1 MLLPLYQ
8 LHKNIYEATVEKL
21 ESRDKGDSLIQ
32 KVKSICYYF
41 SILGIET
48 KANDLH
54 KWPHQILYSL
64 LQLLTLLHSQFRIP
78 TIIGLPDNSFQYV
91 NYHNHLQLLEG
102 AHGLTNRFNIL
113 DK

>member
-21 ESRDKGDSLIQ
+21 ESRDKSNSLIQ
-32 KVKSICYYF
+32 KFKSISDYF
-41 SILGIET
+41 SIFDIET
-48 KANDLH
+48 KADDLH
-54 KWPHQILYSL
+54 KWPHQSLYFSP
-64 LQLLTLLHSQFRIP
+64 QFLTLLNSQFRVP